1 MPHLDVAHFLGLLA
15 AMLAAAKLAGAL
27 ARWAGQPAVL
37 GELAAGVVLGTSI
50 VGLVDPTNETVY
62 ILAQTGVV
70 LLLFETGLATDL
82 RELLRAGAAAAAV
95 AVVGVGLSFSLG
107 YAACRLLGVGGLAA
121 IVAGA
126 SLTATSVGITA
137 RVLSDLGRL
146 GDPEARVIVGAAV
159 LDDVLGL
166 AILAVVAG
174 LTRGQETS
182 AVGVAETAAMAFGFL
197 AAALLLGDLLV
208 PPLFRLVGR
217 VARPGTAPGLAV
229 LLAFGL
235 AWLAARAGSAAIIGA
250 FAAGLLLRAAPQ
262 APEIERGVAHLGH
275 FFVPLFFVS
284 VGAAVDVR
292 LLNPMDRANGRTLLV
307 GGVLVVAAV
316 AAKLLAGYAP
326 VWFRGRKPVIGVGMV
341 PRGEVSLL
349 VAQLGLGSGVIDQGL
364 FSAVTLMVMATTL
377 VSPPWLKLLLGPK
390 HPDERPPERR
400 GFEELVGEP

>member
-15 AMLAAAKLAGAL
+15 AMLAAAMLAGAL
-27 ARWAGQPAVL
+27 SRWAGQPAVL
-37 GELAAGVVLGTSI
+37 GELAAGVLLGTSV

-62 ILAQTGVV
+62 LLAQTGVV

-82 RELLRAGAAAAAV
+82 RELLRAGGAAAAV
-95 AVVGVGLSFSLG
+95 AVVGVGSSFALG

-121 IVAGA
+121 TVAGA

-146 GDPEARVIVGAAV
+146 REPEGRVILGAAV

-166 AILAVVAG
+166 AILSVVAG
-174 LTRGQETS
+174 LTRGQEMS
-182 AVGVAETAAMAFGFL
+182 AVAVAETAGMAFGFL
-197 AAALLLGDLLV
+197 AAALLLGRLLV
-208 PPLFRLVGR
+208 PPLFRLAGH
-217 VARPGTAPGLAV
+217 VARPGTAAGLAV

-262 APEIERGVAHLGH
+262 AREIERGVAHLGR

-292 LLNPMDRANGRTLLV
+292 LLNPLDPANGRTLLV

-316 AAKLLAGYAP
+316 VAKLLAGYAP
-326 VWFRGRKPVIGVGMV
+326 VWFRGRKAVIGVGMV

-349 VAQLGLGSGVIDQGL
+349 VAQLGLGSGVIDRGL

-377 VSPPWLKLLLGPK
+377 VSPPWLKLLLGRK
-390 HPDERPPERR
+390 HPEQRPPERR
-400 GFEELVGEP
+400 GFEELVT